1 MSKGPGWRQR
11 TIAALIEANPDGAWA
26 YEHLCALIY
35 GKRGFTRSQ
44 KSGVGR
50 ALKTMRLPGTWTI
63 GSFGGDRRWWLY
75 DPCNLASTRK
85 SIGRCDPSHWEPGGM
100 YFKMVEKAKRY
111 RDATPLE
118 RVEMDIA
125 DADVDMRR
133 AKEIG
138 EGDPAEVAER
148 IERLKARKAELLAP
162 SAARDFR

>member
-1 MSKGPGWRQR
+1 
-11 TIAALIEANPDGAWA
+11 
-26 YEHLCALIY
+26 
-35 GKRGFTRSQ
+35 
-44 KSGVGR
+44 
-50 ALKTMRLPGTWTI
+50 
-63 GSFGGDRRWWLY
+63 
-75 DPCNLASTRK
+75 
-85 SIGRCDPSHWEPGGM
+85 M

-118 RVEMDIA
+118 RVEMDID
-125 DADVDMRR
+125 DANMDMRR